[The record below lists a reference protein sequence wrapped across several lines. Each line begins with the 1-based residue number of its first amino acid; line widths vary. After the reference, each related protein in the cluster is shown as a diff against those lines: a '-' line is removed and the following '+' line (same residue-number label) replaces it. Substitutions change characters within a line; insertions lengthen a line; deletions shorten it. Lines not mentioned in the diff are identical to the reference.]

1 MQGLVAGVSRLISNI
16 TPLFLLFVFTKT
28 SSLSDIGLIN
38 YFIALITIIGVLT
51 DFGLPEV
58 VQSFLPKNLT
68 ESKEKNKQTII
79 SKTFF
84 YEILIVAISA
94 LGIFILDIISGYDL
108 SKGFPYLLFAII
120 LFSSSNVFIIIFN
133 GLKKDKFVSAFY
145 LGSSI
150 LFILISLILNLGFKA
165 SATESFLY
173 GRLVSWIVFT
183 IIPVFYLFKGKLVD
197 VTTLDSSSNRDKII
211 PFAFNAFLA
220 SIAYVIAGQLDS
232 ILVTQS
238 YGLETNGIFKS
249 AVFAGTI
256 PIALATILQTKLI
269 PEFSEN
275 ISDAWNLL
283 KKNVKMILM
292 LSGGLLV
299 AGLIFGNLGLTILYN
314 QEIANGGYWFFVAA
328 LVSTL
333 INIINAVVFAYYYG
347 VDKSD
352 LVRNIT
358 IFETIVYCIVALLTI
373 HNLQLFVLTNVITN
387 FGGLLL
393 STYYLRTLHR

>member
-68 ESKEKNKQTII
+68 ESKEKNKQTIV

-84 YEILIVAISA
+84 YEILIVALSA

-108 SKGFPYLLFAII
+108 SKGFPYLLFVII

-133 GLKKDKFVSAFY
+133 GLKKDKLVSAFY

-150 LFILISLILNLGFKA
+150 LFILISLVLNLGFKA

-173 GRLVSWIVFT
+173 GRLISWIIFT
-183 IIPVFYLFKGKLVD
+183 MIPVFYLFKEKLVD
-197 VTTLDSSSNRDKII
+197 VSTLDSSSNRDKIV

-232 ILVTQS
+232 ILVTET
-238 YGLETNGIFKS
+238 YGLEANGIFKS

-283 KKNVKMILM
+283 KKNLKMVLIL
-292 LSGGLLV
+292 STGLLV

-347 VDKSD
+347 VDKSN

-393 STYYLRTLHR
+393 STYYLKTLHR